1 MTTVTLS
8 SKFQFVI
15 PREVRESMK
24 LKPGQK
30 MSILAYGGQIHLL
43 PAEPIE
49 NLRGLLRGMDT
60 TIIDDPDREFN

>member
-30 MSILAYGGQIHLL
+30 MGVLAYNGQIHLL
-43 PAEPIE
+43 PVKPIE
-49 NLRGLLRGMDT
+49 ELRGIARGMDT
-60 TIIDDPDREFN
+60 TIIDDPDRTFD